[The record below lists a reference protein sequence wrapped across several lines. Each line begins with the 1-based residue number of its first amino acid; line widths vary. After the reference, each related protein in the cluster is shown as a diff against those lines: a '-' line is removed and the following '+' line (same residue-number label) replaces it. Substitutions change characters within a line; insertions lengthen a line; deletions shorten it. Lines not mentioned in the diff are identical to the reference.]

1 MDTLL
6 SDHAD
11 RQIDTNMQSLKEEDV
26 RHVAELTRVGLNDA
40 EATRLRSELAD
51 ILTHFQ
57 TLSQIDTRGVPVT
70 GHATD
75 VRSVMRNDA
84 IAEPLHQSDVLSNA
98 PQREG
103 DLFRVRPILD

>member
-1 MDTLL
+1 ME
-6 SDHAD
+6 
-11 RQIDTNMQSLKEEDV
+11 SLKEEDV
-26 RHVAELTRVGLNDA
+26 RHVAELTRVGLTDA
-40 EATRLRSELAD
+40 EATRFRSELAD

-57 TLSQIDTRGVPVT
+57 TLSQIDTRGVQVT

-75 VRSVMRNDA
+75 VRSVMSSDN
-84 IAEPLHQSDVLSNA
+84 IAEPLHQSEVLRNA